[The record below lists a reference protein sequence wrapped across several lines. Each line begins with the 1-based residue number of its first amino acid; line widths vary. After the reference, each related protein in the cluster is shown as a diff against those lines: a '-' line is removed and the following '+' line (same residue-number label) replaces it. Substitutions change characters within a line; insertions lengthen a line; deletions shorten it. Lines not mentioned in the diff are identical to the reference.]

1 MWQRRW
7 TTQVRV
13 AGALALLGTAAVA
26 QDFFWDIAT
35 IEDGYQVGQ
44 FTSLAILS
52 SGEPAISYYD
62 YMDGD
67 LEYAWYDGSEWHTE
81 TVDSQGDVGAYSKL
95 AILPTGQPAIV
106 YFDNTNDRLRYA
118 WYDGSTWRLET
129 VAAVGSVQPWCSL
142 AILPSGQPA
151 VSYGSGNIYADRL
164 TYAERDPDGIWWT
177 TEVDDSGDVGGY
189 TSLVIFPTD
198 HPEPNLQCRPAI
210 SYYDWGNGDLK
221 FAWVYGTE
229 WHTAVIAETENV
241 GQYTSLAI
249 FPADHA
255 NPAWRGQPAISY
267 FDDTNDDLK
276 YAWHEDDYDFETGW
290 QTTIVDGQGEVNA
303 GSHTSLAILPS
314 GRSLLLDFD
323 GERSDLAAMPV
334 ISYHAST
341 PAYDLKFAWFDG
353 EAWRSVVVDD
363 VASAGYYTSMVI
375 LPSGDPAISYFYH
388 NWNDTRV
395 KYARFQAFG
404 WRVSTADQSRIAG
417 VYTSM
422 AILPATGQPA
432 ISYLADW
439 PDYDLVYAEHQADD
453 TWQTHIVDDDRGAW
467 TSLAILPGS
476 GEPAISYSGGGL
488 WYAERD
494 PDDHDVWQT
503 AQVDTTGADTSLAIF
518 PADHPA
524 FPGQPAISYLGNAD
538 LRFAVRDA
546 NEPSLWDV
554 TVVDSAWDLGYYTSL
569 AIFPLDH
576 PDPDLQGQPTISYFD
591 STNYDLKYAC
601 CKGDPRN
608 PDDWHTITVDTVDH
622 VGECTSLA
630 IFPTDHQTLAG
641 QPAIS
646 YYDHIS
652 ADLRFAWCLGDPCDP
667 DAWRSTTVDDET
679 WVGWFT
685 SLAILPSGQPAISYR
700 DDWNNTL
707 KFAWHLDG
715 DDFSDPST
723 WRTAV
728 VDDTA
733 DATYTSLAVLPSG
746 QPAISYF
753 DDQHWDLKFAKF
765 VLTGDVNS
773 DCTVDQADLGVLL
786 AKYGTPGGA
795 TYEDGDLDGDGDVD
809 QGDLGILLAHWG
821 EGCP

>member
-1 MWQRRW
+1 
-7 TTQVRV
+7 
-13 AGALALLGTAAVA
+13 VA
-26 QDFFWDIAT
+26 QDFVWDIAT
-35 IEDGYQVGQ
+35 IEDGYRVGS
-44 FTSLAILS
+44 FTTLAILS
-52 SGEPAISYYD
+52 SGEPAVSYYD

-81 TVDSQGDVGAYSKL
+81 TVDSQGDVGMYSSL

-118 WYDGSTWRLET
+118 WYDGSTWHYET

-164 TYAERDPDGIWWT
+164 TYAKRDQDGIWWT

-189 TSLVIFPTD
+189 TSLAIFPTD
-198 HPEPNLQCRPAI
+198 HPDPNLQGRPAI

-229 WHTAVIAETENV
+229 WHTAVIAETESV

-249 FPADHA
+249 FPPDHA

-276 YAWHEDDYDFETGW
+276 YAWHEADYNFGSGW
-290 QTTIVDGQGEVNA
+290 RTITIDGQGEVNA
-303 GSHTSLAILPS
+303 GSHTSLAILPT

-323 GERSDLAAMPV
+323 GKRSDLAGMPV

-353 EAWRSVVVDD
+353 EAWRTLVVDD
-363 VASAGYYTSMVI
+363 VASTGYYTSMAI

-388 NWNDTRV
+388 NWDDTRA
-395 KYARFQAFG
+395 KYARFEGFG
-404 WRVSTADQSRIAG
+404 WYISTVDQTRKLG
-417 VYTSM
+417 EHTSL
-422 AILPATGQPA
+422 AILPGTGQPA
-432 ISYLADW
+432 ISYHAGW
-439 PDYDLVYAEHQADD
+439 PDYDLMYTERDPEG
-453 TWQTHIVDDDRGAW
+453 TWHISTVNNVGGIGYW
-467 TSLAILPGS
+467 TSLATLPDTGQ
-476 GEPAISYSGGGL
+476 PAISYSGSGGL
-488 WYAERD
+488 WYVERD
-494 PDDHDVWQT
+494 PDDPDVWQT
-503 AQVDTTGADTSLAIF
+503 SKVDTTGAYTSLAIF
-518 PADHPA
+518 PTDHPN

-538 LRFAVRDA
+538 LRFAVRDP
-546 NEPSLWDV
+546 NDPNVWDL

-576 PDPDLQGQPTISYFD
+576 PTLAGQPAISYFD
-591 STNYDLKYAC
+591 STNADLKYAC
-601 CKGDPRN
+601 CDGDPRN
-608 PDDWHTITVDTVDH
+608 PDDWHPITIDNDDH

-630 IFPTDHQTLAG
+630 IFPMDHPTLPG

-652 ADLRFAWCLGDPCDP
+652 ADLKFAWCLGDPCDP
-667 DAWRSTTVDDET
+667 NAWRSTTVDDET

-685 SLAILPSGQPAISYR
+685 SLAILPSGQPGISYR

-723 WRTAV
+723 WRRVV

-753 DDQHWDLKFAKF
+753 DDQHWDLKFATLL
-765 VLTGDVNS
+765 LTGDVNS
-773 DCTVDQADLGVLL
+773 DCTVDQADLGILL
-786 AKYGTPGGA
+786 GDWGCTGGDC
-795 TYEDGDLDGDGDVD
+795 EGDLDGDGDTD
-809 QGDLGILLAHWG
+809 QVDLGILLANWG